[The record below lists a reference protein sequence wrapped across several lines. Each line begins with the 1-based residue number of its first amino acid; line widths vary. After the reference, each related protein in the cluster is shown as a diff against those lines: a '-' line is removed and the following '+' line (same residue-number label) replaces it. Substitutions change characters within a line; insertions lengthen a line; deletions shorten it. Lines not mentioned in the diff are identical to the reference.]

1 MHCASLHKLLTI
13 AAVKKANRHFLH
25 VLLAVLLVLSQQLG
39 MAHAVSHWSDFR
51 SGPERQQA
59 TDVDGNGP
67 SAGLTLDHNCSE
79 CAAFASLASAIHTPS
94 FAFLSAD
101 YSAPQSGVALP
112 QIHSARTALAYHSR
126 APPLV

>member
-13 AAVKKANRHFLH
+13 AAVKKVNRNFLH

-51 SGPERQQA
+51 RGTEQQRA

-79 CAAFASLASAIHTPS
+79 CAAFASLASAIHTPR
-94 FAFLSAD
+94 FTFLAVD
-101 YSAPQSGVALP
+101 YSAPQSGVAVL
-112 QIHSARTALAYHSR
+112 QLHGARTARAYDSR
-126 APPLV
+126 APPRA

>member
-1 MHCASLHKLLTI
+1 MHCASLHNLLKI

-51 SGPERQQA
+51 SASEQQQA
-59 TDVDGNGP
+59 TDVDGSGL
-67 SAGLTLDHNCSE
+67 SAGLALDHNCSQ

-94 FAFLSAD
+94 FTFLSVD
-101 YSAPQSGVALP
+101 YSAPQAGVALP
-112 QIHSARTALAYHSR
+112 QLTGTRSARAYDSR
-126 APPLV
+126 APPLA

>member
-1 MHCASLHKLLTI
+1 MRCASLHKLLTI
-13 AAVKKANRHFLH
+13 AAVKNVNRHFLH

-51 SGPERQQA
+51 HSSEQQQA
-59 TDVDGNGP
+59 SDVDGNGI
-67 SAGLTLDHNCSE
+67 SAGLALDHNCSE

-94 FAFLSAD
+94 FTFPSVD
-101 YSAPQSGVALP
+101 YSAPQAGVALLQP
-112 QIHSARTALAYHSR
+112 TGARTARAYDSR